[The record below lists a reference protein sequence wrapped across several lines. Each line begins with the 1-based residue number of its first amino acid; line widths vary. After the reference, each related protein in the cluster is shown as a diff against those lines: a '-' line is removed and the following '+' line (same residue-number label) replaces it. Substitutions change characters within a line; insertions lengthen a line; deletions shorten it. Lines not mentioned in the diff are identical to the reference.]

1 MDEQTAAK
9 VFEALVK
16 GRRSVRRY
24 QDRPIEPEIVEGLL
38 DAGVWAPSAHN
49 RQPWRFAVLTD
60 NDAKQTLASKM
71 GELLRRA
78 RLADGDDSGAVEAD
92 VQRSHARITTSPL
105 VIVAFLTMEDMDTYP
120 DPARSNAEQ
129 LMAVQGVAMAVNNI
143 LLAAQARGLG
153 ACWMCAPLFCSEAV
167 VEAVGAP
174 AHWQAQALLT
184 IGYPASGGKPA
195 RRRPLSDVLLA

>member
-1 MDEQTAAK
+1 MDEPTGARQ
-9 VFEALVK
+9 FEALVK

-24 QDRPIEPEIVEGLL
+24 QDRPIEPEIVQALL
-38 DAGVWAPSAHN
+38 EAGVWAPSAHN

-60 NDAKQTLASKM
+60 NDEKQTLASRM
-71 GELLRRA
+71 GTLLRRA
-78 RLADGDDSGAVEAD
+78 RLADGDDSEAVEAD
-92 VQRSHARITTSPL
+92 VQRSHARITTAPL

-120 DPARSNAEQ
+120 DPARSNAEH

-174 AHWQAQALLT
+174 PHWQAQALLT

>member
-1 MDEQTAAK
+1 MDEQATMN

-24 QDRPIEPEIVEGLL
+24 QDRPIEPDIVEGLL
-38 DAGVWAPSAHN
+38 EAGVWAPSAHN

-60 NDAKQTLASKM
+60 NDHKQTLASRM
-71 GELLRRA
+71 GTLLRRA
-78 RLADGDDSGAVEAD
+78 RLADGDESEAVEAD
-92 VQRSHARITTSPL
+92 VQRSHARITAAPL
-105 VIVAFLTMEDMDTYP
+105 VIVAFLTMEDMDTYS
-120 DPARSNAEQ
+120 DQARSNAEH

-184 IGYPASGGKPA
+184 IGDPASGGKPA
-195 RRRPLSDVLLA
+195 SRRPLSDLLL

>member
-1 MDEQTAAK
+1 MDEPTGARQ
-9 VFEALVK
+9 FEALVK

-24 QDRPIEPEIVEGLL
+24 QDRPIEPEIAEALL
-38 DAGVWAPSAHN
+38 AAGVWAPSAHN

-60 NDAKQTLASKM
+60 NATKQDLASGM
-71 GELLRRA
+71 GTLLRGA
-78 RLADGDDSGAVEAD
+78 RLADGDDSEAVEAD
-92 VQRSHARITTSPL
+92 VQRSYARITAAPL

-120 DPARSNAEQ
+120 DPARSKAEH

-174 AHWQAQALLT
+174 SHWQAQALLT

>member
-1 MDEQTAAK
+1 MDEQTGAK

-38 DAGVWAPSAHN
+38 EAGVWAPSAHN

-60 NDAKQTLASKM
+60 NDDKQTLARRM
-71 GELLRRA
+71 GTLLRAA
-78 RLADGDDSGAVEAD
+78 RLADGDDSEAVEAD
-92 VQRSHARITTSPL
+92 VQRSHARITTAPL
-105 VIVAFLTMEDMDTYP
+105 VIVAFLTMEDMDRYP
-120 DPARSNAEQ
+120 DPARSKAEH

-167 VEAVGAP
+167 AEAVGAP
-174 AHWQAQALLT
+174 PHWQAQALLT

-195 RRRPLSDVLLA
+195 SRRPLSDLLL

>member
-1 MDEQTAAK
+1 MDEQSEAK

-24 QDRPIEPEIVEGLL
+24 QDRPVDPDIVEGLL
-38 DAGVWAPSAHN
+38 EAGVWAPSAHN
-49 RQPWRFAVLTD
+49 RQPWRFAVVTD
-60 NDAKQTLASKM
+60 NDAKQALASKM
-71 GELLRRA
+71 GDLLRNA
-78 RLADGDDSGAVEAD
+78 RLADGDETEAVEAD
-92 VQRSHARITTSPL
+92 VQRSHARITTAPL

-120 DPARSNAEQ
+120 DPARSKAEQ

-153 ACWMCAPLFCSEAV
+153 ACWMCAPVFCSEAV

-174 AHWQAQALLT
+174 PHWQAQALLT

-195 RRRPLSDVLLA
+195 RRRPLSDVVLA

>member
-1 MDEQTAAK
+1 MDEQTGAQI
-9 VFEALVK
+9 FEALVK

-24 QDRPIEPEIVEGLL
+24 QDGPIEPEIVEGLL
-38 DAGVWAPSAHN
+38 EAGVWAPSAHN

-92 VQRSHARITTSPL
+92 VQRSHARITTAPL
-105 VIVAFLTMEDMDTYP
+105 VIAAFLTMEDMDTYP
-120 DPARSNAEQ
+120 DPVRSNAEH

-174 AHWQAQALLT
+174 PHWQAQALLT

-195 RRRPLSDVLLA
+195 RRRPLSDVMLA

>member
-1 MDEQTAAK
+1 MDEQTGAK

-24 QDRPIEPEIVEGLL
+24 QDRPVEPEIVEGLL
-38 DAGVWAPSAHN
+38 EAGGWAPSAHN

-60 NDAKQTLASKM
+60 NDAKETLAGKM
-71 GELLRRA
+71 GTLLRLA
-78 RLADGDDSGAVEAD
+78 RLADGDKSEAVEAD
-92 VQRSHARITTSPL
+92 VQRSRARITTAPL

-120 DPARSNAEQ
+120 DRARSSAEH
-129 LMAVQGVAMAVNNI
+129 LMAVQGVAMAVNNV

-195 RRRPLSDVLLA
+195 SRRPLADLLLE

>member
-1 MDEQTAAK
+1 MDEPTGAK

-24 QDRPIEPEIVEGLL
+24 QDRPIEPGIVEGLL
-38 DAGVWAPSAHN
+38 EAGVWAPSAHN
-49 RQPWRFAVLTD
+49 RQPWRFAVLTA
-60 NDAKQTLASKM
+60 NDDKQTLASRM
-71 GELLRRA
+71 GTLLRAA
-78 RLADGDDSGAVEAD
+78 RLADGDDSEAVEAD
-92 VQRSHARITTSPL
+92 VQRSHARITAAPL
-105 VIVAFLTMEDMDTYP
+105 VIVAFLTMENMDTYP
-120 DPARSNAEQ
+120 DPARSNAEH

-167 VEAVGAP
+167 VAAVGAP
-174 AHWQAQALLT
+174 PHWQAQALLT

-195 RRRPLSDVLLA
+195 NRRPLSDLLL

>member
-1 MDEQTAAK
+1 MDEQSEAK

-24 QDRPIEPEIVEGLL
+24 QDRPVDPDIVEGLL
-38 DAGVWAPSAHN
+38 EAGVWAPSAHN
-49 RQPWRFAVLTD
+49 RQPWRFAVVTD
-60 NDAKQTLASKM
+60 NDAKQALASKM
-71 GELLRRA
+71 GDLLRNA
-78 RLADGDDSGAVEAD
+78 RLADGDETEAVEAD
-92 VQRSHARITTSPL
+92 VQRSHARITTAPL
-105 VIVAFLTMEDMDTYP
+105 VIVAFLTMEDMETYP
-120 DPARSNAEQ
+120 DPARSKAEQ

-153 ACWMCAPLFCSEAV
+153 ACWMCAPVFCSEAV

-174 AHWQAQALLT
+174 PHWQAQALLT

-195 RRRPLSDVLLA
+195 RRRPLSDVVLA

>member
-1 MDEQTAAK
+1 MDEQTGAK

-24 QDRPIEPEIVEGLL
+24 QHRPIEPEIVEGLL
-38 DAGVWAPSAHN
+38 EAGVWAPSAHN

-60 NDAKQTLASKM
+60 NDDKQTLARRM
-71 GELLRRA
+71 GTLLRAA
-78 RLADGDDSGAVEAD
+78 RLADGDDSEAVEAD
-92 VQRSHARITTSPL
+92 VQRSHARITTAPL
-105 VIVAFLTMEDMDTYP
+105 VIVAFLTMEDMDRYP
-120 DPARSNAEQ
+120 DPARSKAEH

-167 VEAVGAP
+167 AEAVGAP
-174 AHWQAQALLT
+174 PHWQAQALLT

-195 RRRPLSDVLLA
+195 SRRPLSDLLL

>member
-1 MDEQTAAK
+1 VDEQTGAQI
-9 VFEALVK
+9 FEALVK

-24 QDRPIEPEIVEGLL
+24 QDGPIEPEIVEGLL
-38 DAGVWAPSAHN
+38 EAGVWAPSAHN

-92 VQRSHARITTSPL
+92 VQRSHARITTAPL
-105 VIVAFLTMEDMDTYP
+105 VIAAFLTMEDMDTYP
-120 DPARSNAEQ
+120 DPVRSNAEH

-174 AHWQAQALLT
+174 PHWQAQALLT

-195 RRRPLSDVLLA
+195 RRRPLSDVMLA